1 MAKWLDNAVF
11 YEIYPQ
17 SFQDSNGDGIGDFNG
32 ILKRLDYIKNL
43 GCNAIWMN
51 PCFVSPFYDA
61 GYDVTDF
68 YEAAPRY
75 GTNEDLKNLF
85 NEVHKRGMHILLDL
99 VAGHTSL
106 KCKWFL
112 ESCKP
117 EKNKY
122 TDRFIWTH
130 HVWEGQEPI
139 YNIHGW
145 LRGISDREGAVA
157 TNCFS
162 TQPALNY
169 GFGEVTE
176 PWQFRA
182 DSEEAEKGRL
192 LLMDI
197 MSFWIDMG
205 CDGFRVDMAASLVK
219 ADPDRKW
226 TSLLWQ
232 KIRAWMDKKY
242 PDAVLISEWGN
253 PAQSLAAGFH
263 MDFLL
268 HTGSSHYMD
277 LFRVNPYFSKE
288 EKGDISEF
296 VKTYKKMQEA
306 VNGNGL
312 CCIPSGNHDMKRMRH
327 TLDEEEMKI
336 AFAFLLTMP
345 GCPYIYYGDEIGMR
359 YIENM
364 TSKEG
369 GYERTGSRTPM
380 QWDST
385 TNDGFSSASREKL
398 YLPTDPDIKRPT
410 VEKQLADTNSLLNM
424 VKKLLVLRQSHTALQ
439 SNAALNF
446 LYAMP
451 ESYPFIYERQNE
463 EETVLVILN
472 PVCHSVSCSFKDN
485 LGQILLSYNGI
496 ASFKDGKL
504 FVPASSFTICQ
515 QKPCA
520 L

>member
-1 MAKWLDNAVF
+1 MAKWLDNAIF

-32 ILKRLDYIKNL
+32 ILKRLDYIQEL

-68 YEAAPRY
+68 YQAAPRY

-85 NEVHKRGMHILLDL
+85 QEVHKRGMHILLDL

-106 KCKWFL
+106 ECKWFL

-117 EKNKY
+117 EKNDY
-122 TDRFIWTH
+122 TNRFIWTH
-130 HVWEGQEPI
+130 QVWQGDDSIQG
-139 YNIHGW
+139 IHGW

-176 PWQFRA
+176 PWQHAA
-182 DSEEAEKGRL
+182 DSKEAEKGRL

-197 MSFWIDMG
+197 MSFWIGMG

-219 ADPDRKW
+219 ADPGYKW
-226 TSLLWQ
+226 TKLLWQ
-232 KIRAWMDKKY
+232 KIRSWMDEAY
-242 PDAVLISEWGN
+242 PEAVLVSEWGN
-253 PAQSLAAGFH
+253 PSEALEAGFH

-268 HTGSSHYMD
+268 HTGATHYMD
-277 LFRVNPYFSKE
+277 LFRVNPYFSKKE
-288 EKGDISEF
+288 EGDISEF
-296 VKTYKKMQEA
+296 VKVYKEMQERTY
-306 VNGNGL
+306 GKGL
-312 CCIPSGNHDMKRMRH
+312 CCIPSGNHDMKRMRY
-327 TLDEEEMKI
+327 TLDEEEMKL

-345 GCPYIYYGDEIGMR
+345 GCPYIYYGDEIGMK
-359 YIENM
+359 YIDGM

-369 GYERTGSRTPM
+369 GYDRTGSRTPM

-385 TNDGFSSASREKL
+385 TNAGFSSAASKKL
-398 YLPTDPDIKRPT
+398 YLPIDPDSQRPT
-410 VEKQLADTNSLLNM
+410 VEKQAGEPCSLLNM
-424 VKKLLVLRQSHTALQ
+424 VKKLAALRQAHTALQ
-439 SNAALNF
+439 SHARLSF
-446 LYAMP
+446 LYAVP
-451 ESYPFIYERQNE
+451 DAYPFIYKRHNE
-463 EETVLVILN
+463 EETILVILN
-472 PVCHSVSCSFKDN
+472 PVGHSVSCN
-485 LGQILLSYNGI
+485 LEDVPGKVLLSYNGT
-496 ASFKDGKL
+496 ARWNNGVLD
-504 FVPASSFTICQ
+504 VPACSFTIC
-515 QKPCA
+515 

>member
-17 SFQDSNGDGIGDFNG
+17 SFQDSNGDGIGDLKG
-32 ILKRLDYIKNL
+32 ILKRLDYVQEL
-43 GCNAIWMN
+43 GCNAIWIN

-68 YEAAPRY
+68 YEVAPRY
-75 GTNEDLKNLF
+75 GTNDDLKDLF
-85 NEVHKRGMHILLDL
+85 DEAHKRGMHILLDL

-117 EKNKY
+117 EKNEY
-122 TDRFIWTH
+122 TNRFIWTNQ
-130 HVWEGQEPI
+130 VWEGK
-139 YNIHGW
+139 NVSSVRGW
-145 LRGISDREGAVA
+145 LRGIADREGAVA

-176 PWQFRA
+176 PWQFAA
-182 DSEEAEKGRL
+182 DSEEAKKGRL
-192 LLMDI
+192 LLMDV
-197 MSFWIDMG
+197 MAFWLDMG
-205 CDGFRVDMAASLVK
+205 CDGFRVDMAGSLVK
-219 ADPDRKW
+219 ADPDHKW
-226 TSLLWQ
+226 TSALWRN
-232 KIRAWMDKKY
+232 IRAWMDEMY
-242 PDAVLISEWGN
+242 PEAVLISEWGN
-253 PAQSLAAGFH
+253 PSKALNAGFH

-268 HTGSSHYMD
+268 HTNLLHYLD
-277 LFRVNPYFSKE
+277 LFRTNPYFSRKGE
-288 EKGDISEF
+288 GDISEF
-296 VKTYKKMQEA
+296 VKSYKEMQQNT
-306 VNGNGL
+306 NGKGL

-359 YIENM
+359 YMEGI

-369 GYERTGSRTPM
+369 GYDRTGSRTPM

-385 TNDGFSSASREKL
+385 TNAGFSAASKDKL
-398 YLPTDPDIKRPT
+398 YLAIDPDKKRPT
-410 VEKQLADTNSLLNM
+410 VAKQAAKPDSLLNM
-424 VKKLLVLRQSHTALQ
+424 VKKLIKLRKAHTALQ
-439 SNAALNF
+439 SNADLHF

-451 ESYPFIYERQNE
+451 HSYPFVYKRQNSD
-463 EETVLVILN
+463 ETVLVVLN
-472 PVCHSVSCSFKDN
+472 PSDKNVSCKFEYA
-485 LGQILLSYNGI
+485 LGQTLFSYNGT
-496 ASFKDGKL
+496 ADLKDGTL
-504 FVPASSFTICQ
+504 SVPACSFTICQ
-515 QKPCA
+515 QKSCA
-520 L
+520 S

>member
-253 PAQSLAAGFH
+253 PA
-263 MDFLL
+263 
-268 HTGSSHYMD
+268 
-277 LFRVNPYFSKE
+277 
-288 EKGDISEF
+288 
-296 VKTYKKMQEA
+296 
-306 VNGNGL
+306 
-312 CCIPSGNHDMKRMRH
+312 
-327 TLDEEEMKI
+327 
-336 AFAFLLTMP
+336 
-345 GCPYIYYGDEIGMR
+345 
-359 YIENM
+359 
-364 TSKEG
+364 
-369 GYERTGSRTPM
+369 
-380 QWDST
+380 
-385 TNDGFSSASREKL
+385 
-398 YLPTDPDIKRPT
+398 
-410 VEKQLADTNSLLNM
+410 
-424 VKKLLVLRQSHTALQ
+424 
-439 SNAALNF
+439 
-446 LYAMP
+446 
-451 ESYPFIYERQNE
+451 
-463 EETVLVILN
+463 
-472 PVCHSVSCSFKDN
+472 
-485 LGQILLSYNGI
+485 
-496 ASFKDGKL
+496 
-504 FVPASSFTICQ
+504 
-515 QKPCA
+515 
-520 L
+520 